1 MDQKKTG
8 LLLKELRNEK
18 GLTQEQFAEI
28 VGVSNRTVSR
38 WENGNNMPDLDILI
52 QISDYYEI
60 DLRELLDGERKSEK
74 MNKEVKET
82 ALKAVDY
89 ANSETV
95 RYTQRVFWIL
105 STGVICWAAAQI
117 ISHTSL
123 VENQFLSIFSD
134 FSMGFACGMM
144 ICGIVIT
151 SRYGKRIRAFKE
163 RVLKMQ

>member
-28 VGVSNRTVSR
+28 VNVSNRTVSR

-60 DLRELLDGERKSEK
+60 DLRELLDGERKSDK
-74 MNKEVKET
+74 MNKELEET
-82 ALKAVDY
+82 VLKAVDY
-89 ANSETV
+89 TNSETV
-95 RYTQRVFWIL
+95 RYTQRVF
-105 STGVICWAAAQI
+105 GVLTAGIICWAVSQI

-123 VENQFLSIFSD
+123 VENHLLSTFSD

-144 ICGIVIT
+144 ICGIIIT

>member
-1 MDQKKTG
+1 
-8 LLLKELRNEK
+8 
-18 GLTQEQFAEI
+18 
-28 VGVSNRTVSR
+28 
-38 WENGNNMPDLDILI
+38 
-52 QISDYYEI
+52 
-60 DLRELLDGERKSEK
+60 
-74 MNKEVKET
+74 MNKEVEET
-82 ALKAVDY
+82 VLKAVDY
-89 ANSETV
+89 TNSETV

-105 STGVICWAAAQI
+105 STGIICWAVSQI

-123 VENQFLSIFSD
+123 VENHLLSTFSD